1 MYILK
6 KEGRKYMKTIEIK
19 NFVERN
25 NVYVKVDGSEEN
37 CPLKVKKIVKGNNVL
52 LEFSLS
58 ISGKTYLR
66 EVDVT
71 NLHRI
76 KFLRGLPIV
85 IDNEE
90 FFYKE
95 LISRIQELE
104 FGKEDTE
111 YCIGRNGIH
120 KINDEWVFSFENI
133 SITENGFDINIYSG
147 IPGAYIPLEA
157 FVAAN
162 KNKEIVK
169 NLVQTYN
176 CNPKVFYPLFLLN
189 FMAISSQYFRN
200 IGEKEFMKI
209 TMWLDG
215 CSGSG
220 KTALAKA
227 LCSYSYEDE
236 DLTCN
241 LVSVTGKRKYVMS
254 RLCESSGRV
263 FILDDVKKEVVR
275 ERRNIVYI
283 IIDDCLRSTFQG
295 KMTDVLDKQEMQQQI
310 DTCALITGEYMMTGE
325 SQNARLLY
333 LKVDEFLKNRK
344 NSETLRILQKNPMWL
359 TSTCCGYAQWLL
371 GKMEDDSFR
380 QLIVEKLEE
389 LRSNPKEYGDIGN
402 AERLNENKHMLEMA
416 CFMAEMYFS
425 HIGLTREFIEKF
437 HNYAILSIEEIT
449 NNTFA
454 LLGGEQMIIQKAMKK
469 VLKTSKIRKARFQ
482 NNPCYT
488 DYGCTYRQ
496 DYFMLQEEDD
506 FLYIEDYD
514 ESMLRNTSNQHVQYN
529 NKPYVLIR
537 EEKLINLLQAEIK
550 ELLKGYP
557 IPSVMAEKI
566 LMHLPIILKKK
577 QMIYNRYRSDGNL
590 GRTAV
595 KYPVCE
601 IRIEDNGFYD
611 GTEKLK
617 HMVGIVDFKPVIQMN
632 TEHSCMDILFERV
645 EDSEIERILPD
656 VKVICDINKQKINE
670 ERIYKIRKSFMNA
683 KSLYKE

>member
-1 MYILK
+1 MH
-6 KEGRKYMKTIEIK
+6 TIAIK
-19 NFVERN
+19 NYVERN

-37 CPLKVKKIVKGNNVL
+37 CPLKVKKIVKGDQVF

-58 ISGKTYLR
+58 IGGKTYSK
-66 EVDVT
+66 EVAVA

-85 IDNEE
+85 IENEE
-90 FFYKE
+90 CFYKE
-95 LISRIQELE
+95 LISKVQELE
-104 FGKEDTE
+104 FGEEDTE
-111 YCIGRNGIH
+111 YCIGNNGIY
-120 KINDEWVFSFENI
+120 KINGEWVLVLENVG
-133 SITENGFDINIYSG
+133 ITANGFDVNIYSG
-147 IPGAYIPLEA
+147 ISGAYIPPEVFEL
-157 FVAAN
+157 VN

-169 NLVQTYN
+169 NLLHTYN
-176 CNPKVFYPLFLLN
+176 RNPEVFYPLFLLN
-189 FMAISSQYFRN
+189 FMAISSKYFRI

-209 TMWLDG
+209 TIWLDG

-220 KTALAKA
+220 KTELAKTV
-227 LCSYSYEDE
+227 CSYAYEDE
-236 DLTCN
+236 DLNCT

-254 RLCESSGRV
+254 RLCESSGKV

-275 ERRNIVYI
+275 ERRNSVHNIM
-283 IIDDCLRSTFQG
+283 DDCLRSIFQG
-295 KMTDVLDKQEMQQQI
+295 KMTDILDKQEMQQQI
-310 DTCALITGEYMMTGE
+310 DTCALITGEYMRTEE

-333 LKVDEFLKNRK
+333 LKVDGFLKNKK

-359 TSTCCGYAQWLL
+359 TSTCCGYTQWLL

-380 QLIVEKLEE
+380 QLIVGKLEE

-469 VLKTSKIRKARFQ
+469 VLETSKIRKARFQ

-488 DYGCTYRQ
+488 DCGCTYRQ

-514 ESMLRNTSNQHVQYN
+514 ESMLKNTGNQHVQYN

-537 EEKLINLLQAEIK
+537 EEKLINLLQAEIR

-557 IPSVMAEKI
+557 IPSVVAEKI
-566 LMHLPIILKKK
+566 LIHLPKILKKT

-601 IRIEDNGFYD
+601 IRLEDNGFYD

-632 TEHSCMDILFERV
+632 TDHSCMDILFERV
-645 EDSEIERILPD
+645 EDSGIEKILPD
-656 VKVICDINKQKINE
+656 VKVIYDTNKQKMNE
-670 ERIYKIRKSFMNA
+670 ERIYKIRKSFMSG
-683 KSLYKE
+683 KTLYKE